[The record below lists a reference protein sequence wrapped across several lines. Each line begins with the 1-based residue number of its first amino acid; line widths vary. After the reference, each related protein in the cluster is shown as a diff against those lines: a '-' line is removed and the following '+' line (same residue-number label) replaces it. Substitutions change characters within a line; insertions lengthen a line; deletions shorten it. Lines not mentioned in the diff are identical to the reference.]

1 MIFLQVVNYYV
12 KINLSGSE
20 RGNKVDIL
28 GKRKLWYTISTT
40 VIVIGLLFLMING
53 LNLGID
59 FNGGTL
65 MEFSFAENVT
75 SEEVRAVL
83 ERIEIA
89 EDSKIQQSESAGE
102 HGVIIRAKTL
112 ESEEIVTVD
121 NAIREEFQSAEMLRT
136 EMVGPTIGR
145 ELRINALLAMIAASI
160 AIVAYISF
168 RFEFRF
174 AVVSIITLMHD
185 VLITLGIFAIL
196 GREVNTP
203 FVAALLTI
211 VGYSINDTIVIFDRI
226 RENMKL
232 MHKVP
237 FIKQANTAVVDTL
250 PRAINTS
257 ITTLITILAIY
268 FFGGAS
274 IQTFMLALFIGMFA
288 GTYSSIFVA
297 SPLLVTWQER
307 ISK

>member
-1 MIFLQVVNYYV
+1 M
-12 KINLSGSE
+12 
-20 RGNKVDIL
+20 DIL
-28 GKRKLWYTISTT
+28 GKRKIWYTISLT
-40 VIVIGLLFLMING
+40 VIVIGLLFLLING

-65 MEFSFAENVT
+65 MEFSFEENVST
-75 SEEVRAVL
+75 EEVRGVL
-83 ERIEIA
+83 EKIEIA
-89 EDSKIQQSESAGE
+89 ADSKIQQAETAGE

-112 ESEEIVTVD
+112 ESEEIVAVD
-121 NAIREEFQSAEMLRT
+121 NAIRDEFESAEMLRT

-145 ELRINALLAMIAASI
+145 ELRVNALLAMLAASI

-174 AVVSIITLMHD
+174 AAVSIITLMHD
-185 VLITLGIFAIL
+185 VLITVGIFAIL
-196 GREVNTP
+196 GREINTP
-203 FVAALLTI
+203 FVAAILTI
-211 VGYSINDTIVIFDRI
+211 IGYSINDTIVIFDRI
-226 RENMKL
+226 RENMKM

-250 PRAINTS
+250 PRSINTS

-297 SPLLVTWQER
+297 SPLLVTWQEK

>member
-1 MIFLQVVNYYV
+1 M

-28 GKRKLWYTISTT
+28 GKRKIWYTISIA
-40 VIVIGLLFLMING
+40 VIAVGLLFLLING

-65 MEFSFAENVT
+65 MEFSFADSVT
-75 SEEVRAVL
+75 AEEVREVL
-83 ERIEIA
+83 ERIEVA
-89 EDSKIQQSESAGE
+89 EDSKIQQSEAAGE
-102 HGVIIRAKTL
+102 HGVLIRAKTL
-112 ESEEIVTVD
+112 ESEEIVSVD
-121 NAIREEFQSAEMLRT
+121 NAIKEEFESAEMLRT

-174 AVVSIITLMHD
+174 AAVSIITLMHD
-185 VLITLGIFAIL
+185 VLITIGIFAIL

-226 RENMKL
+226 RENMKM

-237 FIKQANTAVVDTL
+237 FIKQANSAVVDTL
-250 PRAINTS
+250 PRSINTS

>member
-1 MIFLQVVNYYV
+1 M

-121 NAIREEFQSAEMLRT
+121 NAIREEFKSAEMLRT

-145 ELRINALLAMIAASI
+145 ELRINALLALIAASI

>member
-1 MIFLQVVNYYV
+1 
-12 KINLSGSE
+12 
-20 RGNKVDIL
+20 
-28 GKRKLWYTISTT
+28 
-40 VIVIGLLFLMING
+40 MING

-75 SEEVRAVL
+75 AEEVRAVL

-121 NAIREEFQSAEMLRT
+121 NAIREEFKSAEMLRT

-145 ELRINALLAMIAASI
+145 ELRINALLALIAASI

>member
-1 MIFLQVVNYYV
+1 M

-75 SEEVRAVL
+75 AEEVRAVL

-145 ELRINALLAMIAASI
+145 ELRINALLALIAASI

-250 PRAINTS
+250 PRSINTS

>member
-1 MIFLQVVNYYV
+1 M

-28 GKRKLWYTISTT
+28 GKRKIWYIASST
-40 VIVIGLLFLMING
+40 VIVIGLLFLLING

-65 MEFSFAENVT
+65 MEFSFSENVT
-75 SEEVRAVL
+75 AEEVRGVL

-102 HGVIIRAKTL
+102 HGILIRAKTL
-112 ESEEIVTVD
+112 ESEEIVRVD
-121 NAIREEFQSAEMLRT
+121 NAIKDEFESAEMLRT

-174 AVVSIITLMHD
+174 AAVAIITLMHD
-185 VLITLGIFAIL
+185 VLITIGVFALL
-196 GREVNTP
+196 GREINTT

-226 RENMKL
+226 RENMKM

-237 FIKQANTAVVDTL
+237 FIKQANSAVVDTL
-250 PRAINTS
+250 PRSINTS

>member
-1 MIFLQVVNYYV
+1 M
-12 KINLSGSE
+12 
-20 RGNKVDIL
+20 DIL
-28 GKRKLWYTISTT
+28 GKRKIWYSISLV
-40 VIVIGLLFLMING
+40 VIGIGLLFLLING

-65 MEFSFAENVT
+65 MEFSFDSEVT
-75 SEEVRAVL
+75 TEDVRAVL

-89 EDSKIQQSESAGE
+89 PDSQIRNSETAEETTG
-102 HGVIIRAKTL
+102 ILIRAKTL
-112 ESEEIVTVD
+112 SSEDITAVD
-121 NAIREEFQSAEMLRT
+121 NAIGEEFESAEMLRT

-174 AVVSIITLMHD
+174 AAVSIITLMHD
-185 VLITLGIFAIL
+185 VLITIGVFAIL
-196 GREVNTP
+196 GKEVNTP

-232 MHKVP
+232 MHKTSFVE
-237 FIKQANTAVVDTL
+237 QANTAVVDTL
-250 PRAINTS
+250 PRSINTS
-257 ITTLITILAIY
+257 VTTLIAVLSIY

-297 SPLLVTWQER
+297 SPLLVTWQEK

>member
-1 MIFLQVVNYYV
+1 M
-12 KINLSGSE
+12 
-20 RGNKVDIL
+20 DIL
-28 GKRKLWYTISTT
+28 GKRKIWYTISLA
-40 VIVIGLLFLMING
+40 VIAIGLLFLLING

-59 FNGGTL
+59 FKGGTL
-65 MEFSFAENVT
+65 MEFNFSDDVT
-75 SEEVRAVL
+75 TEDIRGVL
-83 ERIEIA
+83 EKIEIA

-102 HGVIIRAKTL
+102 NGIIVRAMTL
-112 ESEEIVTVD
+112 ESEEISTVD
-121 NAIREEFQSAEMLRT
+121 NAIKDEFESAEMLRT

-160 AIVAYISF
+160 AIIAYISF
-168 RFEFRF
+168 RFEFSF

-185 VLITLGIFAIL
+185 VLITIGIFAIL
-196 GREVNTP
+196 GKEVNTA

-237 FIKQANTAVVDTL
+237 FVEQANTAVVDTL
-250 PRAINTS
+250 PRSINTS
-257 ITTLITILAIY
+257 VTTLIAILAIY

-297 SPLLVTWQER
+297 SPLLVSWQKR

>member
-1 MIFLQVVNYYV
+1 V

-28 GKRKLWYTISTT
+28 GKRKIWYTVSIT
-40 VIVIGLLFLMING
+40 VIAIGLLFLLING

-65 MEFSFAENVT
+65 MEFSFADNVT
-75 SEEVRAVL
+75 AEEVRGVL
-83 ERIEIA
+83 ERIEVA
-89 EDSKIQQSESAGE
+89 GDSKIQQSEAAGE
-102 HGVIIRAKTL
+102 HGVLIRAKTL
-112 ESEEIVTVD
+112 ESEEIVRVD
-121 NAIREEFQSAEMLRT
+121 NAIKEEFESAEMLRT

-174 AVVSIITLMHD
+174 AAVSIITLMHD
-185 VLITLGIFAIL
+185 VLITIGIFAIL

-226 RENMKL
+226 RENMKM

-237 FIKQANTAVVDTL
+237 FIKQANSAVVDTL
-250 PRAINTS
+250 PRSINTS

>member
-1 MIFLQVVNYYV
+1 
-12 KINLSGSE
+12 
-20 RGNKVDIL
+20 VDIL
-28 GKRKLWYTISTT
+28 GKRKIWYTISA
-40 VIVIGLLFLMING
+40 IVIGIGLIFLLING

-65 MEFSFAENVT
+65 MEFSFENEVT
-75 SEEVRAVL
+75 TDQVRNVL
-83 ERIEIA
+83 EEINIA
-89 EDSKIQQSESAGE
+89 EDSKIQRSDSAGM

-112 ESEEIVTVD
+112 DSEEIVAV
-121 NAIREEFQSAEMLRT
+121 EEAVKNEFETAEMLRT
-136 EMVGPTIGR
+136 EMVGPTIGQ
-145 ELRINALLAMIAASI
+145 ELRINALLAMLAASI

-185 VLITLGIFAIL
+185 VLITIGIFAII

-232 MHKVP
+232 MHRVP
-237 FIKQANTAVVDTL
+237 FIEQANTAVVDTL
-250 PRAINTS
+250 PRSINTS
-257 ITTLITILAIY
+257 LTTLITILAIY

-297 SPLLVTWQER
+297 SPLLVTWQNR

>member
-1 MIFLQVVNYYV
+1 
-12 KINLSGSE
+12 
-20 RGNKVDIL
+20 VDIL
-28 GKRKLWYTISTT
+28 GKRKIWYTISI
-40 VIVIGLLFLMING
+40 IVIAIGLAFLMING

-65 MEFSFAENVT
+65 MEFGVKGDIT
-75 SEEVRAVL
+75 TEEVRTVL
-83 ERIEIA
+83 ERIGIA
-89 EDSKIQQSESAGE
+89 EDSKIQHSEGSGE
-102 HGVIIRAKTL
+102 NGIIIRTKTL
-112 ESEEIVTVD
+112 ESEQIVAID
-121 NAIREEFQSAEMLRT
+121 NAIKAEFNSAEMLRT

-145 ELRINALLAMIAASI
+145 ELRINALLALIVASI

-174 AVVSIITLMHD
+174 AAVSIITLMHD
-185 VLITLGIFAIL
+185 ILITLGIFAIL

-237 FIKQANTAVVDTL
+237 FIEQANTAVVDTL
-250 PRAINTS
+250 PRSINTS

-268 FFGGAS
+268 FFGGAA

-297 SPLLVTWQER
+297 SPLLVTWQEK
-307 ISK
+307 ISR

>member
-1 MIFLQVVNYYV
+1 M

-75 SEEVRAVL
+75 AEEVRAVL

-121 NAIREEFQSAEMLRT
+121 NAIREEFKSAEMLRT

-250 PRAINTS
+250 PRSINTS

>member
-1 MIFLQVVNYYV
+1 M
-12 KINLSGSE
+12 
-20 RGNKVDIL
+20 DIL
-28 GKRKLWYTISTT
+28 GKRKIWYTISLA
-40 VIVIGLLFLMING
+40 VIAIGLLFLLING

-59 FNGGTL
+59 FKGGTL
-65 MEFSFAENVT
+65 MEFNFSDDVT
-75 SEEVRAVL
+75 TEDIRGVL
-83 ERIEIA
+83 EKIEIA

-102 HGVIIRAKTL
+102 NGIIVRAMTL
-112 ESEEIVTVD
+112 ESEEISTVD
-121 NAIREEFQSAEMLRT
+121 NAIKDEFESAEMLRT

-160 AIVAYISF
+160 AIIAYISF
-168 RFEFRF
+168 RFEFSF

-185 VLITLGIFAIL
+185 VLITIGIFAIL
-196 GREVNTP
+196 GKEVNTP

-237 FIKQANTAVVDTL
+237 FVEQANTAVVDTL
-250 PRAINTS
+250 PRSINTS
-257 ITTLITILAIY
+257 VTTLIAILAIY

-297 SPLLVTWQER
+297 SPLLVSWQKR

>member
-1 MIFLQVVNYYV
+1 
-12 KINLSGSE
+12 
-20 RGNKVDIL
+20 VDIL

>member
-1 MIFLQVVNYYV
+1 M
-12 KINLSGSE
+12 
-20 RGNKVDIL
+20 DIL
-28 GKRKLWYTISTT
+28 GKRKIWYILSLTI
-40 VIVIGLLFLMING
+40 IVIGLGFLLING

-65 MEFSFAENVT
+65 MEFSFKEDIGTEA
-75 SEEVRAVL
+75 VRDVL
-83 ERIEIA
+83 QSIDIA
-89 EDSKIQQSESAGE
+89 ADSKLQHSEGSGE
-102 HGVIIRAKTL
+102 NGIIIRASSL
-112 ESEEIVTVD
+112 ESEEII
-121 NAIREEFQSAEMLRT
+121 AIDDAIHSEFESAEMLRT

-145 ELRINALLAMIAASI
+145 ELRINALLAMIVASI

-174 AVVSIITLMHD
+174 AAVSIITLMHD
-185 VLITLGIFAIL
+185 ILITIGIFAML
-196 GREVNTP
+196 GREVNTA

-232 MHKVP
+232 MHKAP
-237 FIKQANTAVVDTL
+237 FIEQANTAVVDTL
-250 PRAINTS
+250 PRSINTS

-297 SPLLVTWQER
+297 SPLLVTWEEK
-307 ISK
+307 SVNNN

>member
-1 MIFLQVVNYYV
+1 M

-145 ELRINALLAMIAASI
+145 ELRINALLALIAASI

-250 PRAINTS
+250 PRSINTS

>member
-1 MIFLQVVNYYV
+1 M

-28 GKRKLWYTISTT
+28 GKRKIWYTISLT
-40 VIVIGLLFLMING
+40 VIVIGLLFLLING

-65 MEFSFAENVT
+65 MEFSFEENVST
-75 SEEVRAVL
+75 EEVRGVL
-83 ERIEIA
+83 EKIEIA
-89 EDSKIQQSESAGE
+89 ADSKIQQAETAGE

-112 ESEEIVTVD
+112 ESEEIVAVD
-121 NAIREEFQSAEMLRT
+121 NAIRDEFESAEMLRT

-145 ELRINALLAMIAASI
+145 ELRVNALLAMLAASI

-174 AVVSIITLMHD
+174 AAVSIITLMHD
-185 VLITLGIFAIL
+185 VLITVGIFAIL
-196 GREVNTP
+196 GREINTP
-203 FVAALLTI
+203 FVAAILTI
-211 VGYSINDTIVIFDRI
+211 IGYSINDTIVIFDRI
-226 RENMKL
+226 RENMKM

-250 PRAINTS
+250 PRSINTS

-297 SPLLVTWQER
+297 SPLLVTWQEK

>member
-1 MIFLQVVNYYV
+1 M
-12 KINLSGSE
+12 
-20 RGNKVDIL
+20 DIL
-28 GKRKLWYTISTT
+28 GKRKIWYAISLT
-40 VIVIGLLFLMING
+40 VIGIGLIFLLING

-65 MEFSFAENVT
+65 MEFNFSDDVSTEDI
-75 SEEVRAVL
+75 RGVL

-89 EDSKIQQSESAGE
+89 EDSKIQQSESAEENGI
-102 HGVIIRAKTL
+102 IIRAMTL
-112 ESEEIVTVD
+112 ESDEISTVD
-121 NAIREEFQSAEMLRT
+121 NAIRDEFESGEMLRT

-160 AIVAYISF
+160 AIIAYISY
-168 RFEFRF
+168 RFEFSF

-185 VLITLGIFAIL
+185 VLITIGIFAIL
-196 GREVNTP
+196 GKEVNTP

-237 FIKQANTAVVDTL
+237 FIEQANTAVVETL
-250 PRAINTS
+250 PRSINTS
-257 ITTLITILAIY
+257 VTTLIAVLAIY

-297 SPLLVTWQER
+297 SPLLVTWQNR

>member
-1 MIFLQVVNYYV
+1 M
-12 KINLSGSE
+12 
-20 RGNKVDIL
+20 DIL

-250 PRAINTS
+250 PRSINTS

>member
-1 MIFLQVVNYYV
+1 M

-28 GKRKLWYTISTT
+28 GKRKIWYIVSI
-40 VIVIGLLFLMING
+40 VIIAIGLLFLLING

-65 MEFSFAENVT
+65 MEFGVEDDIT
-75 SEEVRAVL
+75 TEEVRAVL

-89 EDSKIQQSESAGE
+89 EDSKIQHSEGSGE
-102 HGVIIRAKTL
+102 NGIIIRAKTL
-112 ESEEIVTVD
+112 ESEQIV
-121 NAIREEFQSAEMLRT
+121 AIDKAIKAEFNSAEMLRT

-145 ELRINALLAMIAASI
+145 ELRINALLALIAASI

-174 AVVSIITLMHD
+174 AAVSIITLMHD
-185 VLITLGIFAIL
+185 ILITLGIFAIL
-196 GREVNTP
+196 GREINTP

-237 FIKQANTAVVDTL
+237 FIEQANTAVVDTL
-250 PRAINTS
+250 PRSINTS

-297 SPLLVTWQER
+297 SPLLVTWQEK
-307 ISK
+307 ISR

>member
-1 MIFLQVVNYYV
+1 M

-28 GKRKLWYTISTT
+28 GKRKIWYTISIT
-40 VIVIGLLFLMING
+40 VIVIGLLFLLING

-65 MEFSFAENVT
+65 MEFSFDSNVT
-75 SEEVRAVL
+75 AEEVRGVL
-83 ERIEIA
+83 ERVEIA

-102 HGVIIRAKTL
+102 HGIIIRAKTL

-121 NAIREEFQSAEMLRT
+121 NAIRDEFDSAEMLRT

-174 AVVSIITLMHD
+174 AAVSIITLMHD
-185 VLITLGIFAIL
+185 VLITIGIFAIL

-237 FIKQANTAVVDTL
+237 FIKQANSAVVDTL
-250 PRAINTS
+250 PRSINTS

-297 SPLLVTWQER
+297 SPLLVTWQNR
-307 ISK
+307 VSK